1 MHGTVR
7 LHVKSRYLEQ
17 KLDLTETFTEQSLFL
32 DENLCTDDI
41 TKWHKRLHKICISKL
56 WW

>member
-17 KLDLTETFTEQSLFL
+17 KLDLTETFAEQSLFL

-41 TKWHKRLHKICISKL
+41 TKWHKRLHKICIGKF